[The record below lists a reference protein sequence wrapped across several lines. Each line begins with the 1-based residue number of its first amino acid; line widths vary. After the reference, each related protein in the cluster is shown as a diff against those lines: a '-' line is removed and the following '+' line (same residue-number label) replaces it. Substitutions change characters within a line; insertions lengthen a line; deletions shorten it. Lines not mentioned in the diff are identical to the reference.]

1 MKKSTKIIVGITA
14 IIIILIAFFIWKISQ
29 DESYVNKVVY
39 VDSMKVFEKFQ
50 MKKEL
55 DRIIEKD
62 MMQDSQR
69 LDSLGRVLDGASKNK
84 LIPIA
89 SLEIMK
95 QQYVGYKE
103 QLDEKFQKLSADYTN
118 QVNERL
124 NMYMEEFG
132 KSRGIRMIVGS
143 NEQGTVMYVD
153 KSADLTEDVIVFVNE
168 KYLDN

>member
-1 MKKSTKIIVGITA
+1 MKKTTKIIVGITA
-14 IIIILIAFFIWKISQ
+14 IVIILIAFLIWIKSQ
-29 DESYVNKVVY
+29 EESYVNKVVY
-39 VDSMKVFEKFQ
+39 VDTMKVFEKFQ

-84 LIPIA
+84 LTPVA
-89 SLEIMK
+89 SLEILK

-118 QVNERL
+118 QVYERL

-132 KSRGIRMIVGS
+132 KTNGIRMIIGG

-153 KSADLTEDVIVFVNE
+153 KTADLTEDVIVYVNK